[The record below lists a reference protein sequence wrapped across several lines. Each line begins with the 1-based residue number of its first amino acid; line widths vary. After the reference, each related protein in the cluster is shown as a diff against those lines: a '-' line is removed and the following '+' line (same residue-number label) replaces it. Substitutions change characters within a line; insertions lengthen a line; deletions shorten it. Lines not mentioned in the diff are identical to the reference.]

1 MDSQLKLWYTA
12 YHKKI
17 METLFMDIAYQ
28 FNINYSQKY
37 QNVLLGEL
45 TSQGGPASM
54 KLTASKV
61 LDLFVIHK
69 IIKIHVK

>member
-1 MDSQLKLWYTA
+1 
-12 YHKKI
+12 
-17 METLFMDIAYQ
+17 METLFMDTAYE

-45 TSQGGPASM
+45 REPASM
-54 KLTASKV
+54 ELTASKV
-61 LDLFVIHK
+61 LELFVIHK